1 MTTDSKSK
9 TPASF
14 SETAHHKTNADLTP
28 ENARYASIQAIN
40 PAADDAIEKIIQL
53 MGDPSWRVRKA
64 SVEKIASFEHTAD
77 LIATLTEALSAD
89 NNARLR
95 NTAAEALVEIG
106 SGSLEHLVVALGTA
120 DSSRRKFIVEIL
132 GSIGTDTA
140 RVSLFAALNDRDRN
154 VQAAVVEA
162 LGSIGGRAVVSE
174 LVRRASEAQG
184 DKQLLNYLVGA
195 LGTCKAEVDFTILEA
210 WEQERSIVRLVGP
223 LLGLS
228 GDPRAFPLLAKHMMD
243 GSRSVRTGALRGVRH
258 AMEVFAPLDLSDLKK
273 EMFKKPEVLERIR
286 EALGDKDPSI
296 AESAFDILVM
306 IGDPEFASDIL
317 RAGTGEAWEPRAVE
331 AVVNMGPQVVEP
343 LMREFSTTRASARVL
358 FLEVLELLGDD
369 SVIPTLVRTAHGGD
383 SRAAEAAIHA
393 LARIGGQTEVDV
405 IVELIVTGESD
416 LKQPATLALSAI
428 GKRHP
433 QRVADQVRMMIER
446 KGQNAVWLSVLG
458 ALRRSKDL
466 DVVVEGVRN
475 ANPKIRKAAL
485 GASLSYGG
493 SFPEEV
499 LLEALN
505 DAVATVRAAAAR
517 ALGAFSTDQALVA
530 LRQAMED
537 DDPWVVSEVV
547 EALGRSG
554 AHLVVDELFRMVEH
568 ESPAVAISSL
578 QALARLCPVGVV
590 GIIDVALQ
598 HQDSEVVVEAMNVLR
613 CLSRDEA
620 GERLLKSMEHPSW
633 DVRLA
638 AAEMAQRRRIVIEK
652 ETLVR
657 LLKEER
663 EVIVR
668 AAFEELESLVEAG
681 E

>member
-1 MTTDSKSK
+1 MTTESKIK
-9 TPASF
+9 GPASF
-14 SETAHHKTNADLTP
+14 SETAHKEKSASLKP
-28 ENARYASIQAIN
+28 ENDRYASIQAIN
-40 PAADDAIEKIIQL
+40 PSDENAIEQIIEL

-64 SVEKIASFEHTAD
+64 SVEKIAAFEHTHD
-77 LIATLTEALSAD
+77 LIAALTEGLSAD

-95 NTAAEALVEIG
+95 NTAAEALIEIG
-106 SGSLEHLVVALGTA
+106 AGALEHLVVALATA

-162 LGSIGGRAVVSE
+162 LGHIGGQSVVGE

-195 LGTCKAEVDFTILEA
+195 LGTCKAEVEFSILEKWA
-210 WEQERSIVRLVGP
+210 QERSIVRLVGP

-228 GDPRAFPLLAKHMMD
+228 GDPRAFGLLAGQMTD
-243 GSRSVRTGALRGVRH
+243 GSRSIRTGALKGIRH
-258 AMEVFAPLDLSDLKK
+258 AMDVYAPLDLADLKK
-273 EMFKKPEVLERIR
+273 ELFDSEGVLERIR
-286 EALGDKDPSI
+286 EALGDKDPII
-296 AESAFDILVM
+296 AEYAFDILVM

-317 RAGTGEAWEPRAVE
+317 RAGTGETWEPRAVE

-393 LARIGGQTEVDV
+393 LARIGGATEVDI
-405 IVELIVTGESD
+405 IVELIMNGESD

-433 QRVADQVRMMIER
+433 QRVADQVRLMIER

-466 DVVVEGVRN
+466 DVVVNGVRS

-505 DAVATVRAAAAR
+505 DAVAQVRAAAAR
-517 ALGAFSTDQALVA
+517 ALGAFSTDQALTA
-530 LRQAMED
+530 LQEAMED
-537 DDPWVVSEVV
+537 EDPWVVSEVV

-554 AHLVVDELFRMVEH
+554 SHLVVEELFRMVEH
-568 ESPAVAISSL
+568 HSPAVVIATL
-578 QALARLCPVGVV
+578 QALARLCPLGIEK
-590 GIIDVALQ
+590 IIDTGLA
-598 HQDSEVVVEAMNVLR
+598 HSDSEVVVEAMNVLR

-620 GERLLKSMEHPSW
+620 GERLLAAMKHGSW

-638 AAEMAQRRRIVIEK
+638 AAEMAQRRRIVISKKVYDE
-652 ETLVR
+652 
-657 LLKEER
+657 LLKTER

-668 AAFEELESLVEAG
+668 AAFEELEPLVEKS